1 MDENITPEAA
11 LNCRSRRSRR
21 RRRKIM
27 KSTVTAR
34 LQDLHQLDISIKTN
48 GECKISKDAFLKY
61 VYSSFKH
68 NFPILFFAL
77 ICNYEFSSC
86 SQCRDC

>member
-27 KSTVTAR
+27 
-34 LQDLHQLDISIKTN
+34 
-48 GECKISKDAFLKY
+48 
-61 VYSSFKH
+61 
-68 NFPILFFAL
+68 
-77 ICNYEFSSC
+77 
-86 SQCRDC
+86 